1 MGLDWFTLIAQ
12 VVNFLV
18 LVWLLKRFLFG
29 RIVRAMNEREAKIVN
44 RLEEAAHKEQLAEQE
59 AEAFRARQRE
69 LEAQRAEWLAQAR
82 EEVEAQRQEMME
94 AVRKEVEAAQAR
106 WLEGLEAERQEMLQ
120 GMRERL
126 SQQVFALARHGLKEL
141 ADADLEERIVDVFV
155 ERLRSL
161 DAAEREAIVAAIREN
176 DRQVEVRTAFPLKPE
191 AREKLDRSLIEHLDD
206 ELDVR
211 YTVVPDLICGI
222 ELWAHSHR
230 LVWSLDSYMER
241 LEARV
246 FEILDEGVEK
256 HAKAG

>member
-1 MGLDWFTLIAQ
+1 
-12 VVNFLV
+12 
-18 LVWLLKRFLFG
+18 
-29 RIVRAMNEREAKIVN
+29 
-44 RLEEAAHKEQLAEQE
+44 
-59 AEAFRARQRE
+59 
-69 LEAQRAEWLAQAR
+69 
-82 EEVEAQRQEMME
+82 
-94 AVRKEVEAAQAR
+94 EVEAAQAR

-126 SQQVFALARHGLKEL
+126 SQQVFGLARHGLKDL
-141 ADADLEERIVDVFV
+141 ADADPAERIVDVSV
-155 ERLRSL
+155 EGLRSL
-161 DAAEREAIVAAIREN
+161 EAAEGEAMVAARRES
-176 DRQVEVRTAFPLKPE
+176 DRQVGVRPAVPLKPG
-191 AREKLDRSLIEHLDD
+191 AREKLDRSRSEHRDD
-206 ELDVR
+206 ELDGR